1 MKSTPIKGDMR
12 MPIIKVLR
20 HGQITLP
27 KELREVLGVKEG
39 DILEAEMKEN
49 QVVLRPK
56 TLIDKIPESESELSE
71 QGKAKIIEAIEDY
84 EKKKMSGPFRS
95 VKEMKKA
102 FSGK

>member
-1 MKSTPIKGDMR
+1 MLV
-12 MPIIKVLR
+12 IKVLR

-49 QVVLRPK
+49 QVVLKPK

-71 QGKAKIIEAIEDY
+71 QGKTKIREALEEY

>member
-1 MKSTPIKGDMR
+1 

>member
-1 MKSTPIKGDMR
+1 MKNIFTKGEIK
-12 MPIIKVLR
+12 MPVVRVIR

-27 KELREVLGVKEG
+27 KEFRKALGVKEG

-49 QVVLRPK
+49 QVVLKPK

-71 QGKAKIIEAIEDY
+71 QGKAKIREAIEDY

-95 VKEMKKA
+95 AKEMKKA

>member
-1 MKSTPIKGDMR
+1 
-12 MPIIKVLR
+12 MPVVRVIR

-27 KELREVLGVKEG
+27 KEFREALGVKEG

-49 QVVLRPK
+49 QVVLKPK